1 MKKLMMVLA
10 VCFLAGCAQGSNV
23 TRAESMKVTTRDNN
37 LMHYAEALRDAVE
50 AEFPDAGQ
58 YAGKTCTVRINMA
71 RDGMLMAANAE
82 GGDPALCSAALEAL
96 RKAKIPPAPTDE
108 IYQTF
113 KNAPLDF
120 AP

>member
-1 MKKLMMVLA
+1 MKKLMIVLA

-23 TRAESMKVTTRDNN
+23 TRAESMKVTTRNN
-37 LMHYAEALRDAVE
+37 DLMHYAEALRDAVQSKM
-50 AEFPDAGQ
+50 PDGDYKGQ
-58 YAGKTCTVRINMA
+58 RCTVRINMA
-71 RDGMLMAANAE
+71 RDGMLMDAYTE

-108 IYQTF
+108 VYAAL

-120 AP
+120 AY